1 MIIGDKAKHGLSQ
14 YRLNQA
20 KNYMKSFS
28 DKIAKIEFMYQLSV
42 EEGIDSEIAEN
53 YISSSIKAIETEWE
67 EFRGYIKQ
75 RDDMREL
82 D

>member
-53 YISSSIKAIETEWE
+53 YISNSIKEIEIEWE
-67 EFRGYIKQ
+67 EFRRYIKQ

>member
-53 YISSSIKAIETEWE
+53 YISNSIKEIEIEWE